1 MKFFKK
7 YFNFLLQSILI
18 FFVLSFSSLHSAR
31 AAFSNYN
38 SILIGD
44 QAAGM
49 GGAYTAMADDAAAQ
63 PWYNPATLA
72 FLKGESFSAAVG
84 IYKKFDTTY
93 GSSEDFTKASLR
105 VNQGFFRALPSS
117 TGSVVR
123 FKEFLPD
130 YTLALSIVVPEYES
144 FKGDIHNTSENIST
158 LTLSDES
165 LWVGV
170 GLSKKISVNEGL
182 GVTFYYTARSMVK
195 TVSDRTISGSSRI
208 SYSEERALTQ
218 NALVPILG
226 YYYKWTPN
234 FRVGASIRFPAM
246 HIAGTAS
253 YFDSY
258 IDTAGTPTQ
267 KNYNNLDTKSR
278 IPAKYTVGWSWQAL
292 EELIISGDFSVYGR
306 EQYNDIESED
316 ITERIEHR
324 QIWNGSLGAEL
335 ALRTW
340 LKIRVGGYTN
350 FSAHPD
356 PDLNKVK
363 GQGDHVDQLGFSA
376 NAALTRGNMQY
387 TFGGYYTGGRGKSV
401 QRYNQQYQLVDKSTQ
416 VFTMLIGTSYSF

>member
-1 MKFFKK
+1 MGYRKSRPPVFGLAIVAIVFM
-7 YFNFLLQSILI
+7 LQAQ
-18 FFVLSFSSLHSAR
+18 SSL
-31 AAFSNYN
+31 AAYSNYN

-49 GGAYTAMADDAAAQ
+49 GGAYTAMAEDAAAQ

-130 YTLALSIVVPEYES
+130 YTLALSIIVPEYES
-144 FKGDIHNTSENIST
+144 FKGDIHNTSDNIST

-165 LWVGV
+165 LWVGAS
-170 GLSKKISVNEGL
+170 LSKKISVNEGMGL
-182 GVTFYYTARSMVK
+182 SLYYTARSMVK
-195 TVSDRTISGSSRI
+195 TVSDRTISGSTMI
-208 SYSEERALTQ
+208 AYSEERAITQ
-218 NALVPILG
+218 NALVAILG

-234 FRVGASIRFPAM
+234 FRLGASVRFPSM
-246 HIAGTAS
+246 HVAGFAS

-258 IDTAGTPTQ
+258 INASGTPTQ
-267 KNYNNLDTKSR
+267 KNYSSLDSKTR
-278 IPAKYTVGWSWQAL
+278 IPAKYTLGWSWQAL
-292 EELIISGDFSVYGR
+292 DELVIAGDVSVYGR
-306 EQYNDIESED
+306 EQYNDLESED
-316 ITERIEHR
+316 VAEKIEHR

-356 PDLNKVK
+356 PDLTKVK

-376 NAALTRGNMQY
+376 NAALIRGNMQY

-401 QRYNQQYQLVDKSTQ
+401 QRFNQQYQLVDKATQ